1 MQCNKIQALVK
12 ASDKKR
18 TQTLYSLCFLCYNIY
33 VIESE
38 VRMSEQKTYSI
49 HIEKAQ
55 ASEDIEVTI
64 LPEIRKSN
72 QQEGETLLRT
82 VLAGTHI
89 TFIKLLG
96 DLPILRPATDAE
108 REVNVY
114 IFKDEQKDN
123 ALFKQRKQLYDI
135 IASVFDRV
143 LNDLFPDI
151 DYIELARKEQQQLM
165 FDMTAEEL
173 EMHQQEIAV
182 LAQKI
187 REEEPS

>member
-1 MQCNKIQALVK
+1 
-12 ASDKKR
+12 
-18 TQTLYSLCFLCYNIY
+18 
-33 VIESE
+33 
-38 VRMSEQKTYSI
+38 MSEQKTYSI